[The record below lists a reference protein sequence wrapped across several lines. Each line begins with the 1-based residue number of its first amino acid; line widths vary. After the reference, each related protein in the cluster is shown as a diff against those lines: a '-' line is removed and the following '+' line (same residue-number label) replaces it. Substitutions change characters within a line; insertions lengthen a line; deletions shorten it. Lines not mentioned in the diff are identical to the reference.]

1 MVSTARAPDVL
12 STIPGV
18 WRGLG
23 RARPDAEP
31 TGVSEL
37 DAALAGGWPIGA
49 LSQIVGRTPGL
60 GFWLMTPLFARLT
73 QSGRPVALVSPPH
86 IPYAPALR
94 DAGIDLE
101 HLLWITPKDRV
112 DALWASEQ
120 LLRSGVVGAIALW
133 TPPLEA
139 PIERRLQ
146 LAAETGRS
154 IGLVAHGEH
163 GTAHSIAAVRLHVSP
178 APMCLQIDVAR
189 CRGTRPGARLVLHS
203 TELRAA

>member
-1 MVSTARAPDVL
+1 MVPAPSVTDVL

-23 RARPDAEP
+23 RARSDVEP
-31 TGVSEL
+31 TGVPDL
-37 DAALAGGWPIGA
+37 DHVLAGGWPIGA
-49 LSQIVGRTPGL
+49 LSQIVGCRPGL
-60 GFWLMTPLFARLT
+60 GVSLMIPLLARLT
-73 QSGRPVALVSPPH
+73 RSGRSVALISPPY

-101 HLLWITPKDRV
+101 HLLWITPRDRV

-120 LLRSGVVGAIALW
+120 LLRSGMFGAVALW
-133 TPPLEA
+133 MPPLEA

-154 IGLVAHGEH
+154 VGLIAHCEH
-163 GTAHSIAAVRLHVSP
+163 GTAHSIAAVRLHVST
-178 APMCLQIDVAR
+178 APNCLQIEVAR
-189 CRGTRPGARLVLHS
+189 CRGARPGARVTLHS
-203 TELRAA
+203 AERQAA